1 MNRQRSALPRALRVA
16 IVACVA
22 GNFGCALHTTRST
35 AGAPRIDP
43 TGQAVLRMEDDDR
56 RRVLVGRWHVEFR
69 WEARRRALIGAIE
82 LRDSLVDV
90 FPVRGVRSLVDA
102 DFATAFGLS
111 TDCLD
116 QSRGVLGI
124 TVTGTEV
131 EFDFSPWCLDNN
143 LKVRATL
150 RNEELVGQ
158 WTMVRFAGSG
168 PEGGSFRMWRDGAVR
183 VPYTHGR

>member
-1 MNRQRSALPRALRVA
+1 M
-16 IVACVA
+16 
-22 GNFGCALHTTRST
+22 HTTRST
-35 AGAPRIDP
+35 AGAPRIDSA
-43 TGQAVLRMEDDDR
+43 GQTVLRMPEDDR

-82 LRDSLVDV
+82 LRDSIVST

-111 TDCLD
+111 FACLD
-116 QSRGVLGI
+116 QTRGVLGVA
-124 TVTGTEV
+124 VTGSEV

-150 RNEELVGQ
+150 RDREIVGR
-158 WTMVRFAGSG
+158 WTMVRFAGPG
-168 PEGGSFRMWRDGAVR
+168 PEGGTFRMWRDGS
-183 VPYTHGR
+183 